1 MATQSLY
8 RRFRPRKFSELYG
21 QEHIVRALRNAV
33 INGRE
38 GQAYLFSGPRGTG
51 KTTTAR
57 ILAKVL
63 NCENPVEGE
72 PCCECDSCKAVEL
85 GTSYD
90 VLELDAASNNGV
102 QEIRDIIEA
111 AALTSPGRHR
121 VFILDEVHML
131 TRAAEAALLKTLE
144 EPPAQVVFVLAT
156 TDPQKVSET
165 IRSRV
170 QHLQFHLLPID
181 ELEKYVRFVIEKAE
195 LTVDDEGIAHV
206 LRQGGGSARDTL
218 SALELVA
225 AGGGEPEDA
234 QHTEE
239 IVRAI
244 VDRNHGEALAAVA
257 RAMQQGRDAHTYAE
271 DIVRLMRNCF
281 LSLMSPELVQLPEA
295 RIAELNGY
303 ARELG
308 VQRIVRI
315 MEVLGSTM
323 VEMRHAPDSR
333 LLLEVAVVQLAA
345 PSFDDST
352 ENLLAR
358 ISQLEEAVKQLKA
371 NGVAAAL
378 PPAPVDPTTGRAKIG
393 GRAAVGAAAVAGA
406 PAGSASPAAS
416 PASAGTDSAPTT
428 SPRAV
433 AIGEAAGASQPAQAD
448 NTAAQAPSM
457 NTQATSAANDPTGE
471 VAGARG
477 DDDSAITNEVR
488 RAEVGGAAEAPAT
501 SGVAGDPAQMWPQVT
516 DAMKGLPKA
525 IFKPAIV
532 ESFDGKKLTI
542 KLPANTPL
550 KRAQDQTD
558 AVVNAVKQVCGVTC
572 IVLFTQADPTS
583 GIERPTA
590 PVVVEEEKPKTIDK
604 IVEEDPYAE
613 IDMTETVAAHDA
625 IDPMLA
631 ALQESFPDG
640 VVVDD
645 PNAE

>member
-1 MATQSLY
+1 MHLIGRVKPMATQSLY

-63 NCENPVEGE
+63 NCENPLEGE

-181 ELEKYVRFVIEKAE
+181 QLEKYVRFVIEKAE
-195 LTVDDEGIAHV
+195 LDVDDEGIAHV

-239 IVRAI
+239 IVKAI

-281 LSLMSPELVQLPEA
+281 LSIMSPELVQLPQA

-358 ISQLEEAVKQLKA
+358 ISQLEEAVKQLKEQ
-371 NGVAAAL
+371 GIAAAL
-378 PPAPVDPTTGRAKIG
+378 PPAPLNPATGRAKIG
-393 GRAAVGAAAVAGA
+393 GRAAVGSSAVESAAVA
-406 PAGSASPAAS
+406 SASPAETLAS
-416 PASAGTDSAPTT
+416 SQVSASEPTHAAPKDPTAPTAAPAEVT
-428 SPRAV
+428 KDVDEARDDSGAVEVPAV
-433 AIGEAAGASQPAQAD
+433 AAA
-448 NTAAQAPSM
+448 T
-457 NTQATSAANDPTGE
+457 
-471 VAGARG
+471 
-477 DDDSAITNEVR
+477 
-488 RAEVGGAAEAPAT
+488 
-501 SGVAGDPAQMWPQVT
+501 GDPAQMWPQVT

-542 KLPANTPL
+542 KLPANTPV
-550 KRAQDQTD
+550 KRAQDQSVAVVD
-558 AVVNAVKQVCGVTC
+558 AVKKVCGVTC
-572 IVLFTQADPTS
+572 TVVFTQADPTS
-583 GIERPTA
+583 GIERPSA
-590 PVVVEEEKPKTIDK
+590 PVEEKKPKTIDK
-604 IVEEDPYAE
+604 IVEDDPYAE
-613 IDMTETVAAHDA
+613 VDMKETTAVHDA
-625 IDPMLA
+625 IDPVLA
-631 ALQESFPDG
+631 ALQDSFPDG
-640 VVVDD
+640 VVIDD
-645 PNAE
+645 TSAQ

>member
-63 NCENPVEGE
+63 NCEKPLEGE

-195 LTVDDEGIAHV
+195 LDVDDEGVAHV

-239 IVRAI
+239 IVKAI

-281 LSLMSPELVQLPEA
+281 LSIMSPELVQLPQA
-295 RIAELNGY
+295 RMAELTGY
-303 ARELG
+303 ARDLG

-358 ISQLEEAVKQLKA
+358 ISQLEEAVKQLKEQ
-371 NGVAAAL
+371 GVAAAL
-378 PPAPVDPTTGRAKIG
+378 PPAPLNPATGRAKIG
-393 GRAAVGAAAVAGA
+393 GRAAVGSSVVGSAAVGTASNAETLASSQVSAQEPAHAAPKDPTAPTAA
-406 PAGSASPAAS
+406 PA
-416 PASAGTDSAPTT
+416 D
-428 SPRAV
+428 V
-433 AIGEAAGASQPAQAD
+433 
-448 NTAAQAPSM
+448 
-457 NTQATSAANDPTGE
+457 TGE
-471 VAGARG
+471 VAGAHG
-477 DDDSAITNEVR
+477 DDGKAITNEVR
-488 RAEVGGAAEAPAT
+488 RADAVGAVEAPAD
-501 SGVAGDPAQMWPQVT
+501 SPAVGDPAQMWPQVT

-525 IFKPAIV
+525 IFKPAVV

-542 KLPANTPL
+542 KLPANTPV
-550 KRAQDQTD
+550 KRAQDQSAAVVD
-558 AVVNAVKQVCGVTC
+558 AVKKICGVTC
-572 IVLFTQADPTS
+572 TVVFTQADPTS
-583 GIERPTA
+583 GIERPA
-590 PVVVEEEKPKTIDK
+590 VVVEETKQKTIDK
-604 IVEEDPYAE
+604 VVEDDPFAE
-613 IDMTETVAAHDA
+613 IDLKETTAVDDA
-625 IDPMLA
+625 VDPVLA

-640 VVVDD
+640 VVIDD
-645 PNAE
+645 TSAQ

>member
-21 QEHIVRALRNAV
+21 QDHVVRALRNAV

-63 NCENPVEGE
+63 NCENPIGGE
-72 PCCECDSCKAVEL
+72 PCCECDSCKAVEV

-102 QEIRDIIEA
+102 QEIRDIIDA
-111 AALTSPGRHR
+111 AALSSPGRHR

-195 LTVDDEGIAHV
+195 LTVDDDSIAMV

-234 QHTEE
+234 QHVED

-244 VDRNHGEALAAVA
+244 IARDHGAALTAVA
-257 RAMQQGRDAHTYAE
+257 KAMQQGRDAHTYAE
-271 DIVRLMRNCF
+271 DIVRMMRDCF
-281 LSLMSPELVQLPEA
+281 LSVMSPELVMLPAA
-295 RIAELNGY
+295 RITEINAY
-303 ARELG
+303 ARDLG
-308 VQRIVRI
+308 VQRIVRV
-315 MEVLGSTM
+315 METLGSTM
-323 VEMRHAPDSR
+323 VEMRHAPDAR
-333 LLLEVAVVQLAA
+333 LLLEVAIVQLSS
-345 PSFDDST
+345 PVFDDSN

-358 ISQLEEAVKQLKA
+358 ISQLEEAVKQLKE

-378 PPAPVDPTTGRAKIG
+378 PPPPLNPTTGRAKIG
-393 GRAAVGAAAVAGA
+393 GRASSPTQETPRDASVPTPRAEQPTAETPVPVVAAEE
-406 PAGSASPAAS
+406 
-416 PASAGTDSAPTT
+416 ASAPVD
-428 SPRAV
+428 
-433 AIGEAAGASQPAQAD
+433 GADPAQA
-448 NTAAQAPSM
+448 
-457 NTQATSAANDPTGE
+457 
-471 VAGARG
+471 
-477 DDDSAITNEVR
+477 
-488 RAEVGGAAEAPAT
+488 
-501 SGVAGDPAQMWPQVT
+501 WPQIT
-516 DAMKGLPKA
+516 DSLKGLAKA
-525 IFKPAIV
+525 LFKPAVV
-532 ESFDGKKLTI
+532 ESFDGKKI
-542 KLPANTPL
+542 VVRMPANTPL
-550 KRAQDQTD
+550 QRARERE
-558 AVVNAVKQVCGVTC
+558 AELVAAIKKICGVSCT
-572 IVLFTQADPTS
+572 VQFDQADATG
-583 GIERPTA
+583 GIERPVIA
-590 PVVVEEEKPKTIDK
+590 DEPEKPETIDK
-604 IVEEDPYAE
+604 IVEKDPFAA
-613 IDMTETVAAHDA
+613 IDINETVVASDA
-625 IDPMLA
+625 PDALME
-631 ALQESFPDG
+631 ALQSSFPQG
-640 VVVDD
+640 SIVDD
-645 PNAE
+645 DTAPTEL

>member
-195 LTVDDEGIAHV
+195 LDVDDEGIAHV

-239 IVRAI
+239 IVKAI

-281 LSLMSPELVQLPEA
+281 LSIMSPELVQLPQA
-295 RIAELNGY
+295 RLAELNGY

-358 ISQLEEAVKQLKA
+358 ISQLEEAVKQLKEQ
-371 NGVAAAL
+371 GVAAAL
-378 PPAPVDPTTGRAKIG
+378 PPAPLNPATGRAKIG
-393 GRAAVGAAAVAGA
+393 GRAAVGAASAPSA
-406 PAGSASPAAS
+406 PAGSASPAETLAS
-416 PASAGTDSAPTT
+416 SQVSANEPTHAAPKDPTAPT
-428 SPRAV
+428 
-433 AIGEAAGASQPAQAD
+433 AAPAPAE
-448 NTAAQAPSM
+448 
-457 NTQATSAANDPTGE
+457 NTQATATPRDVTGE
-471 VAGARG
+471 VAGTHG
-477 DDDSAITNEVR
+477 DDGSAITNEVR
-488 RAEVGGAAEAPAT
+488 RADAVGAVEVPAVAAAT
-501 SGVAGDPAQMWPQVT
+501 GDPAQMWPQVT

-542 KLPANTPL
+542 KLPANTPV
-550 KRAQDQTD
+550 KRAQDQSAAVVD
-558 AVVNAVKQVCGVTC
+558 AVKKICGVSCT
-572 IVLFTQADPTS
+572 VVFTQADPTS
-583 GIERPTA
+583 GIERPPA
-590 PVVVEEEKPKTIDK
+590 PVEKEKPKTIDK
-604 IVEEDPYAE
+604 IVEDDPYAE
-613 IDMTETVAAHDA
+613 IDMKETTAVHDA
-625 IDPMLA
+625 VDPVLA
-631 ALQESFPDG
+631 ALQDSFPDG
-640 VVVDD
+640 VVIDD
-645 PNAE
+645 ASAQ

>member
-63 NCENPVEGE
+63 NCENPAEGE

-195 LTVDDEGIAHV
+195 LSVDEEGIAHV

-244 VDRNHGEALAAVA
+244 IERNHGEALAAVA

-295 RIAELNGY
+295 RIAELTAY
-303 ARELG
+303 ARDLG
-308 VQRIVRI
+308 MQRVVRI

-345 PSFDDST
+345 PSFDDSN

-358 ISQLEEAVKQLKA
+358 ISQLEDAVKQLKA

-378 PPAPVDPTTGRAKIG
+378 PPAPVNPTTGRAKIG
-393 GRAAVGAAAVAGA
+393 GRAAPGAAAATSA
-406 PAGSASPAAS
+406 PVGSASPAETLAS
-416 PASAGTDSAPTT
+416 SQVSADEPTL
-428 SPRAV
+428 
-433 AIGEAAGASQPAQAD
+433 GAHAD
-448 NTAAQAPSM
+448 
-457 NTQATSAANDPTGE
+457 
-471 VAGARG
+471 
-477 DDDSAITNEVR
+477 
-488 RAEVGGAAEAPAT
+488 AT
-501 SGVAGDPAQMWPQVT
+501 SGETASSTASTGDPAQMWPQVT

-542 KLPANTPL
+542 KLPANTPI
-550 KRAQDQTD
+550 KRAQDQSE
-558 AVVNAVKQVCGVTC
+558 AVVAAVKQICGVVCT
-572 IVLFTQADPTS
+572 VFFTQADPTS
-583 GIERPTA
+583 GIERPAA
-590 PVVVEEEKPKTIDK
+590 PEVIEEVKPKTIDK
-604 IVEEDPYAE
+604 VVEEDPYAE
-613 IDMTETVAAHDA
+613 IDLKETVAADDA
-625 IDPMLA
+625 IDPILA
-631 ALQESFPDG
+631 ALQDSFPEG
-640 VVVDD
+640 VVIDD
-645 PNAE
+645 TTAQ

>member
-21 QEHIVRALRNAV
+21 QEHVVRALRNAV

-72 PCCECDSCKAVEL
+72 PCCECDSCRAVEV

-144 EPPAQVVFVLAT
+144 EPPSQVVFVLAT

-181 ELEKYVRFVIEKAE
+181 ELEKYVRFVVEQAALE
-195 LTVDDEGIAHV
+195 VDDDAISMV

-225 AGGGEPEDA
+225 AGGGDTDDA
-234 QHTEE
+234 SYVEE

-244 VDRNHGEALAAVA
+244 IARDHGAALVAVA
-257 RAMQQGRDAHTYAE
+257 RAMQQGRDAHTHAE
-271 DIVRLMRNCF
+271 DIVRLMRDCF
-281 LSLMSPELVQLPEA
+281 LSIMSPELVQLPSA
-295 RIAELNGY
+295 RIAEINGY
-303 ARELG
+303 ARDLG
-308 VQRIVRI
+308 VQRIVRV
-315 MEVLGSTM
+315 MEVLGTTM
-323 VEMRHAPDSR
+323 VEMRHAPDAR
-333 LLLEVAVVQLAA
+333 LLLEVALVQLAS
-345 PSFDDST
+345 PVFDDSN

-358 ISQLEEAVKQLKA
+358 VSQLEDAVKQLKE

-378 PPAPVDPTTGRAKIG
+378 PPPPLDPATGRAKIG
-393 GRAAVGAAAVAGA
+393 GRASGPA
-406 PAGSASPAAS
+406 PKASAPASPATPDPSGPETRITGNQAPEPAPAAVKDPS
-416 PASAGTDSAPTT
+416 APVEIPPAEPAPASSPDSGKDPVQAWPQITDS
-428 SPRAV
+428 
-433 AIGEAAGASQPAQAD
+433 
-448 NTAAQAPSM
+448 
-457 NTQATSAANDPTGE
+457 
-471 VAGARG
+471 
-477 DDDSAITNEVR
+477 
-488 RAEVGGAAEAPAT
+488 
-501 SGVAGDPAQMWPQVT
+501 
-516 DAMKGLPKA
+516 MKGLSKA
-525 IFKPAIV
+525 LFKPAVI
-532 ESFDGKKLTI
+532 ESFDGKKITI
-542 KLPANTPL
+542 KMPANTPL
-550 KRAQDQTD
+550 QRARERESELV
-558 AVVNAVKQVCGVTC
+558 AAIKNVCGVSCT
-572 IVLFTQADPTS
+572 VQFVQADPTS
-583 GIERPTA
+583 GTERPKIA
-590 PVVVEEEKPKTIDK
+590 EEPGSQTIDK
-604 IVEEDPYAE
+604 IVAQ
-613 IDMTETVAAHDA
+613 
-625 IDPMLA
+625 DPMAAVDINETIPVSEAVDPILE
-631 ALQESFPDG
+631 ALQSQFPDG
-640 VVVDD
+640 TLVDD
-645 PNAE
+645 DTGSTER

>member
-1 MATQSLY
+1 MHLIGRVTAMATQSLY

-63 NCENPVEGE
+63 NCENPIDGE

-195 LTVDDEGIAHV
+195 LDVDDEGIAHV

-281 LSLMSPELVQLPEA
+281 LSLMSPELVQLPAA
-295 RIAELNGY
+295 RIAELTGY
-303 ARELG
+303 ARDLG

-345 PSFDDST
+345 PSFDDSN

-378 PPAPVDPTTGRAKIG
+378 PPAPVNPATGRAKIG
-393 GRAAVGAAAVAGA
+393 GRAAAGAAAA
-406 PAGSASPAAS
+406 PSAPVGSASPAETLAS
-416 PASAGTDSAPTT
+416 SQVSANEPTHGAHADITAPTAAPASSKSTQTT
-428 SPRAV
+428 ASTV
-433 AIGEAAGASQPAQAD
+433 A
-448 NTAAQAPSM
+448 
-457 NTQATSAANDPTGE
+457 
-471 VAGARG
+471 
-477 DDDSAITNEVR
+477 
-488 RAEVGGAAEAPAT
+488 
-501 SGVAGDPAQMWPQVT
+501 DPAQMWPQVT

-550 KRAQDQTD
+550 KRAQDQSA
-558 AVVNAVKQVCGVTC
+558 AVIDAVKQVCGITC
-572 IVLFTQADPTS
+572 VVLFTQADPTS
-583 GIERPTA
+583 GIERPPA
-590 PVVVEEEKPKTIDK
+590 PVAEEEKPKPKTIDK

-613 IDMTETVAAHDA
+613 IDMKETVAAHDA

-640 VVVDD
+640 VVIDD
-645 PNAE
+645 TTAQ